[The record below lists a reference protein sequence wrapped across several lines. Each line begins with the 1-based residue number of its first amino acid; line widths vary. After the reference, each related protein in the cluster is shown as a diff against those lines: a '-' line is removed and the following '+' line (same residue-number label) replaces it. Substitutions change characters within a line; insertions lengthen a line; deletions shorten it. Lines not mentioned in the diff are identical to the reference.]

1 VKATA
6 TVLSFVTLAT
16 VFGIGDAAAQEICQ
30 GYGPQAPRDISSRA
44 GTNPYLFAMAP
55 AASDMNLC
63 NIHFHTNAEHK
74 GPGFSIFA
82 GDGEHGGYRC
92 NETDTLTEA
101 ELQPLDG
108 DGGCRGLSP
117 GDSVEVHWVYTTCD
131 VEPGEGL
138 DACLS
143 EQCTN
148 PQLRVE
154 SQVFVAVNDDSA
166 PDFNGYVYDGYIA
179 NGLHQAKM
187 LPTDT
192 GDPVEYLG
200 STTGP
205 SYTEQTCSPL
215 QVTWNVRPSCAKVSI
230 RSLNEWCK
238 SNVFKEDQAGGVRQL
253 VTSEALLAPIR

>member
-1 VKATA
+1 MKTTA
-6 TVLSFVTLAT
+6 AILGFVALSSV
-16 VFGIGDAAAQEICQ
+16 IGVGGAVAQEICQ
-30 GYGPQAPRDISSRA
+30 GYGPQAPRDISSKA
-44 GTNPYLFAMAP
+44 GTNTSFFGLAP

-74 GPGFSIFA
+74 APGFSVFA

-92 NETDTLTEA
+92 NETDSLSEA

-108 DGGCRGLSP
+108 DGACHGLSP

-131 VEPGEGL
+131 VAPGEGL
-138 DACLS
+138 GACLS
-143 EQCTN
+143 EQCAN

-154 SQVFVAVNDDSA
+154 TQVFVAVNDDSA
-166 PDFNGYVYDGYIA
+166 PDFNDYAYSGDIV

-187 LPTDT
+187 LPSDT
-192 GDPVEYLG
+192 GDPIEYLG

-205 SYTEQTCSPL
+205 SFTEEACSPL

-230 RSLNEWCK
+230 KSLNRWCED
-238 SNVFKEDQAGGVRQL
+238 NVFNEDHAHGIRQL
-253 VTSEALLAPIR
+253 VTTEALLAPIE